1 MSRIT
6 RYQESIDK
14 FIKNKLNLIYDYDDN
29 KFVYDNLKNSN
40 HLCGIILSTILNT
53 NIKKSCFKIHGY
65 YMAIGIDI
73 LLLIV
78 KINSN
83 YLYYYNL
90 LGDKLNNIILHLQL
104 GVYKAFQLNLDGY
117 KSSKSN
123 DVVNIILFTMN
134 YLNTLLIDIL
144 KTYKFQSN
152 KKMIK
157 SDILSIDDINTKDNK
172 DKLQKLIRIEEEELM
187 IYTKNTYG
195 NIGKLCIILGWVLG
209 GGNINKDTLCKLESL
224 GESFGLIYKI
234 CSDYMNVQ
242 NDINNTSKYS
252 TNVLIN
258 VGINDSFS
266 VFNDMKSKFIEDAL
280 ILNLFTHTTKEVIDT
295 LENKIDKCLSKS
307 KIDMKSTYSS
317 FSK

>member
-53 NIKKSCFKIHGY
+53 NIKKSCLKIHGY

-83 YLYYYNL
+83 YLYYSNL
-90 LGDKLNNIILHLQL
+90 LGDKLHNIILHLQL

-134 YLNTLLIDIL
+134 YLNTLLTDIL

-187 IYTKNTYG
+187 TYTKNTYG